1 MKTNKMQQLSAI
13 VPYKTKELLRDYV
26 NPLSYD
32 IDSRSS
38 SGFKYNE
45 GKLYFLSKFNFISQ
59 LWKLNTALSRVIAS
73 LP

>member
-1 MKTNKMQQLSAI
+1 MQQLSAI
-13 VPYKTKELLRDYV
+13 VSYKTKELLRDYV

-45 GKLYFLSKFNFISQ
+45 GKLYSCQSSILYRNCG
-59 LWKLNTALSRVIAS
+59 N
-73 LP
+73 

>member
-1 MKTNKMQQLSAI
+1 MQQLSTI
-13 VPYKTKELLRDYV
+13 VLYKTKELPRDYV

-45 GKLYFLSKFNFISQ
+45 GKLY
-59 LWKLNTALSRVIAS
+59 SRQSAI
-73 LP
+73 LYCDCRN